1 MIVFWSILMKAVT
14 GLVIGFSIGMTGI
27 GGGILVL
34 PALVILFGMSP
45 TMAVGTANLYAFL
58 TKIYAAYHHWQQK
71 TIAVRIC
78 TCFLAGAVP
87 ATLVVAY
94 TINWYVGT
102 LTSDPVAQSDMQ
114 DGLKQFIG
122 VLILVTAV
130 FILWDFNVKRK
141 QKEETTT
148 ALQTAMQRNDYRQ
161 ITVAMTLGAMVGG
174 LIAATSVGGGVVL
187 IPLLI
192 IVFGLS
198 PVLTVGSSIFIGS
211 ILTFLS
217 SAVYATGD
225 QLDWTTGVIMAAGAF
240 VGVPLGTRMSKK
252 IKGMTLQ
259 FIVSIII
266 MIAGFLMVL
275 VNAH

>member
-58 TKIYAAYHHWQQK
+58 TKIYAAYHHWKQK

-87 ATLVVAY
+87 ANLVVAY

-122 VLILVTAV
+122 ALILVTAV

-161 ITVAMTLGAMVGG
+161 ITVAITLGAMVGG

>member
-122 VLILVTAV
+122 ALILVTAV

-161 ITVAMTLGAMVGG
+161 ITVAITLGAMVGG

-259 FIVSIII
+259 FI
-266 MIAGFLMVL
+266 
-275 VNAH
+275 